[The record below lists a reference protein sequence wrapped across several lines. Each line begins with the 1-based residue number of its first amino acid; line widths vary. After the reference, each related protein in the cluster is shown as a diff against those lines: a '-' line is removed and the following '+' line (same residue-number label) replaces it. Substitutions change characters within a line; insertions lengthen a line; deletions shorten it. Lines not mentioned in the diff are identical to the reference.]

1 MKIHELPLKSH
12 KAKKRLGR
20 GIGSGQGKTA
30 GRGTKG
36 QNARTGGGVRIGFEG
51 GQTQLAQ
58 RLPKARGFKSKNPTT
73 YQVVNVG
80 DLARYKAGS
89 VDGAKLA
96 ADGLVKKANG
106 LIKLLSVGEVSA
118 AYTVK
123 VTAASQAAIKKI
135 EQAGGKVVL
144 DTAKQI
150 AAPKAEVSESADA
163 K

>member
-36 QNARTGGGVRIGFEG
+36 QNSRTGGGVRVGFEG
-51 GQTQLAQ
+51 GQTQLSQ
-58 RLPKARGFKSKNPTT
+58 RLPKVRGFKSKNPTN

-80 DLARYKAGS
+80 DLARYKAGV

-96 ADGLVKKANG
+96 ADGLVKKADG
-106 LIKLLSVGEVSA
+106 LIKLLSVGEVTV
-118 AYTVK
+118 AYTVE
-123 VTAASQAAIKKI
+123 VTAASQVAIKKI
-135 EQAGGKVVL
+135 EKAGGKVVL
-144 DTAKQI
+144 AAK
-150 AAPKAEVSESADA
+150 KAQKPVAKAQDSEDA